1 MTPVVWQQQPVSPAL
16 PALGDAAVRDT
27 IAAIARGA
35 EYQRELTS
43 SIGSRILRWIGDV
56 LDDFFKAIA
65 NTEHGRA
72 ITIGAL
78 ILVGALIAAR
88 IVIGI
93 RAERAMHG
101 ARSVRRPTS
110 ASTAA
115 LLDAE
120 RLAAAG
126 NFTAAAHALFAALLA
141 TFAARGEVR
150 LHDSKTTGDYARELR
165 RRSSSALPP
174 FQAFRSRYDR
184 VIYGDM
190 QCSAGDYYAL
200 ALDARQAL
208 GQERAA

>member
-1 MTPVVWQQQPVSPAL
+1 MQQPVAPIPA
-16 PALGDAAVRDT
+16 AQSDGAIRDT

-43 SIGSRILRWIGDV
+43 SIGSRILRWINQQLTHLFDAV
-56 LDDFFKAIA
+56 S
-65 NTEHGRA
+65 NTPHGRA
-72 ITIGAL
+72 ITIGV
-78 ILVGALIAAR
+78 LVLLGLLIAAR
-88 IVIGI
+88 IVIGV

-101 ARSVRRPTS
+101 ARIARRPS
-110 ASTAA
+110 AASAVA
-115 LLDAE
+115 LTDAE

-126 NFTAAAHALFAALLA
+126 DFTAAAHALFDALVA

-165 RRSSSALPP
+165 RRNSTALRP
-174 FQAFRSRYDR
+174 FQSFRSRYDR

-190 QCSAGDYYAL
+190 QCSASDYEAL
-200 ALDARQAL
+200 VTDVQQAL